1 MFIYIVIFMLD
12 QAQRKYASDL
22 YVATVVSFLKY
33 RLDLSIKQCFF
44 RL

>member
-1 MFIYIVIFMLD
+1 MLD
-12 QAQRKYASDL
+12 QEQRKFASDL

-33 RLDLSIKQCFF
+33 RIDSSIKQCFF